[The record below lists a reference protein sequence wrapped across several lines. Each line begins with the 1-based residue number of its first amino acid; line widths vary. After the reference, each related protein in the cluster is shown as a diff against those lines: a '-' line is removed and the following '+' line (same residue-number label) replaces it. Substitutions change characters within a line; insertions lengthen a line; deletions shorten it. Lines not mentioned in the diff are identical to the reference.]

1 MQPSGLPFPITVA
14 VSAKSNATQPSREDT
29 MTLEKTAKTSRNW
42 LAGLA
47 LGTAMAFGGGAATA
61 QAADDITVTHWGV
74 LMYGAPYAIAR
85 DQGFFEEA
93 GFELGD
99 ILTSSGGGTTVRNVL
114 TGGLLYGETS
124 LAAAVS
130 AHLTGR
136 DIVIVN
142 TGAATV
148 ADILW
153 ITMPDNDEIN
163 SIEDFVGKRIAYTR
177 PQSVT
182 DMTLRMSLDAAG
194 LSADDMELIAAGG
207 IGDGLTMLQQGAVDA
222 VPILEP
228 IWAGQRDN
236 YKAVLY
242 LQDVLPRV
250 AQTVGITTREF
261 AETRGDDLRALIEA
275 RRMGVQFIKENP
287 EEAARIFAEA
297 YERDEEIM
305 RIAIDSM
312 LEIDY
317 WSEGGFVYEDMDRKM
332 DGLRLIDVVDG
343 DVDWSAV
350 VDESFL
356 PEDLRSQ

>member
-1 MQPSGLPFPITVA
+1 MTFNPNLK
-14 VSAKSNATQPSREDT
+14 SA
-29 MTLEKTAKTSRNW
+29 RNW

-47 LGTAMAFGGGAATA
+47 LGTAMAFGATVPQA
-61 QAADDITVTHWGV
+61 QADNDITVTHWGV

-207 IGDGLTMLQQGAVDA
+207 IGDGLTMLRQGAVDA

-305 RIAIDSM
+305 RIAIDAM